1 MKHTILVILFS
12 LVSLAGFAQNDHL
25 EPIGGYFDMYSHQY
39 EYYANIRSI
48 LFKGMLDN
56 PVLRYLVI
64 PSFETEYVLQVDR
77 GEANNKYYINV
88 RRGKQSIWYEKDKS
102 KIEVEKWRNS
112 ISLEDL
118 ELIKQLYRNAILKTQ
133 YVVRNT
139 IGMDGTRYY
148 FSVNDM
154 GSMSGQTWSP
164 GKGSTMEKLVNISEA
179 IMNEAKATTFVG
191 FSAPLRAQIKEL
203 TLALFL

>member
-1 MKHTILVILFS
+1 MKRTVLPILFS
-12 LVSLAGFAQNDHL
+12 LVSLVGFAQNDHL

-56 PVLRYLVI
+56 PVLRYFVI
-64 PSFETEYVLQVDR
+64 PSFTTEYVVQVDR
-77 GEANNKYYINV
+77 GEANNNYYINV

-112 ISLEDL
+112 ISSEDV

-133 YVVRNT
+133 YVVRNS
-139 IGMDGTRYY
+139 IGLDGTSYY
-148 FSVNDM
+148 FTVNDM
-154 GSMSGQTWSP
+154 GPMSGQTWGP
-164 GKGSTMEKLVNISEA
+164 RGSNMKKLVDISEA
-179 IMNEAKATTFVG
+179 IMNEAKSSTFVG
-191 FSAPLRAQIKEL
+191 LSAPLRAQIKEL
-203 TLALFL
+203 TLALYL

>member
-1 MKHTILVILFS
+1 MKHKILVFLFS
-12 LVSLAGFAQNDHL
+12 MVSLVGFAQNDHL
-25 EPIGGYFDMYSHQY
+25 EPLNGYFDMYSHEY

-48 LFKGMLDN
+48 LFKGMPGS

-77 GEANNKYYINV
+77 GQANNTYYINV
-88 RRGKQSIWYEKDKS
+88 RRAKQSIWSTKDKS
-102 KIEVEKWRNS
+102 IIEVEKWRNS

-118 ELIKQLYRNAILKTQ
+118 ELIKQLYQNAILKTQ

-139 IGMDGTRYY
+139 IGTDGTRYY
-148 FSVNDM
+148 FSVDEM
-154 GSMSGQTWSP
+154 GLMSGQTWSP
-164 GKGSTMEKLVNISEA
+164 NKGSTMEKLVNISEA
-179 IMNEAKATTFVG
+179 IMNEAKASTFVG